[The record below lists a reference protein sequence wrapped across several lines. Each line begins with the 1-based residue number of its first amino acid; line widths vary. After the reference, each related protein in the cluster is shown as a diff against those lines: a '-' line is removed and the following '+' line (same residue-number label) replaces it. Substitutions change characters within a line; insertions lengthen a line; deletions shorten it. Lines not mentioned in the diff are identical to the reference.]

1 MTSSSLTEVAVAAIL
16 NAAYVAWAI
25 PTETQKVKAKKGA
38 FSRLQTTLNRTYSQS
53 YHTGD
58 DKEVATFAFKHIFYV
73 PNIIDYFRV
82 YVFESISQT
91 PTTLSLKRKHTHTTD
106 TFCI

>member
-25 PTETQKVKAKKGA
+25 PNETQKIKAKKGA
-38 FSRLQTTLNRTYSQS
+38 FLLLQTKLFLLTMI

-73 PNIIDYFRV
+73 PNILDYIRV
-82 YVFESISQT
+82 YVFESI
-91 PTTLSLKRKHTHTTD
+91 P
-106 TFCI
+106 

>member
-1 MTSSSLTEVAVAAIL
+1 KEMTSSSLTEVAVAAIL

-58 DKEVATFAFKHIFYV
+58 DKEVATFAFK
-73 PNIIDYFRV
+73 
-82 YVFESISQT
+82 
-91 PTTLSLKRKHTHTTD
+91 
-106 TFCI
+106 